1 VTWNLSLNSLVLLLL
16 LNLEEES
23 AVDVR
28 QDTSEGD
35 GGADQSVELLIT
47 TDSELQVAGG
57 DTLNF
62 EILGSVS
69 SQLENLSSEILKN
82 SGDVDSGFGTNAH
95 LVLGVVLQE
104 TLDTTAG
111 ELETSLAGVALL
123 LLASIGANLASGRLS
138 A

>member
-23 AVDVR
+23 AVDMR

-62 EILGSVS
+62 EILGSV
-69 SQLENLSSEILKN
+69 
-82 SGDVDSGFGTNAH
+82 
-95 LVLGVVLQE
+95 
-104 TLDTTAG
+104 
-111 ELETSLAGVALL
+111 LAT
-123 LLASIGANLASGRLS
+123 
-138 A
+138 

>member
-23 AVDVR
+23 AVDMR

-57 DTLNF
+57 DTLDF
-62 EILGSVS
+62 EILGSV
-69 SQLENLSSEILKN
+69 
-82 SGDVDSGFGTNAH
+82 
-95 LVLGVVLQE
+95 
-104 TLDTTAG
+104 
-111 ELETSLAGVALL
+111 LAT
-123 LLASIGANLASGRLS
+123 
-138 A
+138 

>member
-1 VTWNLSLNSLVLLLL
+1 MTWNLSLNSLVLLLL

-23 AVDVR
+23 AVDMR

-62 EILGSVS
+62 EILGSV
-69 SQLENLSSEILKN
+69 
-82 SGDVDSGFGTNAH
+82 
-95 LVLGVVLQE
+95 
-104 TLDTTAG
+104 
-111 ELETSLAGVALL
+111 LAT
-123 LLASIGANLASGRLS
+123 
-138 A
+138 